1 MRRGLDYYG
10 LMLHFLRIRHLSWAL
25 ALLPLASWAQ
35 PASRPPARAAALP
48 QAITEALNAELFYEV
63 LLSELSTSAG
73 DPGTGYALMLDAAR
87 RSDDSALY
95 RRAVEIAL
103 QARSG
108 DSALAAVRTWKN
120 AQPQSRD
127 ANRFLLQILVALNRT
142 GDTAEPLR
150 QELAYTAAPNKAAAL
165 QAIPQL
171 YARTS
176 DKALAA
182 SVVEQALQD
191 ALNDPAL
198 SAIAWST
205 VGRMRLAANDPM
217 GALAAAQ
224 TAQTLSPSADNLA
237 LLALELVA
245 EGVSAAE
252 PIVTRYFEGHT
263 TPDMRLAYARSLMGQ
278 QRYAE
283 AAVQLDILTKEKPDL
298 PDPWLLQAPLQV
310 QDNRL
315 DAAQASLQRF
325 TALAEQLPQEE
336 ARKAGLTQAY
346 LLHAQI
352 AEKRQRFDEAEAW
365 LARIDNSDEL
375 FGAQV
380 RRASLLARQGRLS
393 HARALIQ
400 SLPATTPEDERMKLS
415 AEVQLLR
422 NAQQYQDAYEL
433 QGRLVALAPQDN
445 DLLYDQAMLAEKAG
459 HQEVMEQL
467 LRKIIARQPDYH
479 HAYNA
484 LGYVLADRG
493 VQLEEARQLIEKALE
508 YAPGDPYITDSL
520 GWVQF
525 RLGNL
530 PRALELLQSAYK
542 KRPDAEIAA
551 HLGEVLWTLQQQ
563 DAARNIWRE
572 GLRQSPDNEVLQGTL
587 RRLGVQP

>member
-1 MRRGLDYYG
+1 M
-10 LMLHFLRIRHLSWAL
+10 
-25 ALLPLASWAQ
+25 
-35 PASRPPARAAALP
+35 
-48 QAITEALNAELFYEV
+48 
-63 LLSELSTSAG
+63 
-73 DPGTGYALMLDAAR
+73 
-87 RSDDSALY
+87 
-95 RRAVEIAL
+95 
-103 QARSG
+103 
-108 DSALAAVRTWKN
+108 AVR
-120 AQPQSRD
+120 S
-127 ANRFLLQILVALNRT
+127 
-142 GDTAEPLR
+142 
-150 QELAYTAAPNKAAAL
+150 
-165 QAIPQL
+165 
-171 YARTS
+171 
-176 DKALAA
+176 
-182 SVVEQALQD
+182 
-191 ALNDPAL
+191 
-198 SAIAWST
+198 
-205 VGRMRLAANDPM
+205 
-217 GALAAAQ
+217 
-224 TAQTLSPSADNLA
+224 
-237 LLALELVA
+237 
-245 EGVSAAE
+245 
-252 PIVTRYFEGHT
+252 
-263 TPDMRLAYARSLMGQ
+263 
-278 QRYAE
+278 
-283 AAVQLDILTKEKPDL
+283 
-298 PDPWLLQAPLQV
+298 
-310 QDNRL
+310 
-315 DAAQASLQRF
+315 
-325 TALAEQLPQEE
+325 
-336 ARKAGLTQAY
+336 
-346 LLHAQI
+346 
-352 AEKRQRFDEAEAW
+352 
-365 LARIDNSDEL
+365 
-375 FGAQV
+375 
-380 RRASLLARQGRLS
+380 S

-400 SLPATTPEDERMKLS
+400 SLPAATPEDERMKLS

-530 PRALELLQSAYK
+530 SRALELLQSAYK